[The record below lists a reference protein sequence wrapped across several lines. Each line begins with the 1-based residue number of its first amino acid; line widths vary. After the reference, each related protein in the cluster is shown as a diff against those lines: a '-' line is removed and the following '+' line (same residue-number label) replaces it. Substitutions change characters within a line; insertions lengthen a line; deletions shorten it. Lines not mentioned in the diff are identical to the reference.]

1 MFKYKIINS
10 PDFKTDQNIIKT
22 IFDFIQSIEIDN
34 VFNWT
39 LNIVF
44 VDPKTIKK
52 LNNNYRKKDEITDVL
67 SFNYYSEFDSLKDD
81 DIAGELVFCEEKIKL
96 QAIEYGLWEEK
107 EFYKLLIHSILHIIW
122 YDHIDDND
130 FEIMNK
136 KEKIIWDK
144 IYWK

>member
-10 PDFKTDQNIIKT
+10 PDFKTDQNIIKM

-44 VDPKTIKK
+44 VDENTIKK
-52 LNNNYRKKDEITDVL
+52 LNNDYRKKDEVTDVL
-67 SFNYYSEFDSLKDD
+67 SFNYYFEFDSLKDE
-81 DIAGELVFCEEKIKL
+81 DIAWELVFCEEKIKS
-96 QAIEYGLWEEK
+96 QSIEYGLWEEK
-107 EFYKLLIHSILHIIW
+107 EFYKLLIHSVLHIIG
-122 YDHIDDND
+122 YDHIVDND

-136 KEKIIWDK
+136 KEKLIWNK